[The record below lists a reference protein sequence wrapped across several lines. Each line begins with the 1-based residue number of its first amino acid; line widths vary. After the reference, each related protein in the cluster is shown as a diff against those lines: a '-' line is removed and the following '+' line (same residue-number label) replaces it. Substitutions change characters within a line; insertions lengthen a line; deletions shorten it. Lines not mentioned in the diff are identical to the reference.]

1 MKNVTLIGRY
11 RVYKHSRRWIV
22 TAPHAHGEGCIS
34 KHGSH
39 ATACAAAKRYDES
52 DRRADD
58 RYNKL
63 IRKFVGD
70 GQ

>member
-1 MKNVTLIGRY
+1 MKTVTQIGRY
-11 RVYKHSRRWIV
+11 NVYKHKGRWLV

-52 DRRADD
+52 DRRREQAYGELV
-58 RYNKL
+58 R
-63 IRKFVGD
+63 RFV
-70 GQ
+70 